1 MEENPLIFSKRTPFY
16 SLFGGFARAKNI
28 QYLSLFLGKWPLS
41 CIRLSLF
48 IGHKGAFWAIFDLF
62 LGHFMRVKFLF
73 LQNPVKSL
81 KFTVFPHEIEP

>member
-1 MEENPLIFSKRTPFY
+1 MEANPLIFSKRTPFY

-41 CIRLSLF
+41 CIGLSLF

-62 LGHFMRVKFLF
+62 LGHFMRVKYLF
-73 LQNPVKSL
+73 FAESCKIL
-81 KFTVFPHEIEP
+81 KIYSFSS